1 MSMPPT
7 QPIAEWL
14 AKIDLE
20 RCAAAFAANDIDVS
34 VLGHLTDTDSEKDES
49 VARVSAQDVGSA
61 PASRTW
67 KVRLARCTGP
77 NMNGAGRAGFGTL
90 HRLRLNG
97 LCLTRYDA
105 SSWPWGRQ

>member
-1 MSMPPT
+1 MIMTPT
-7 QPIAEWL
+7 QLIAEWL
-14 AKIDLE
+14 TKIGLE
-20 RCAAAFAANDIDVS
+20 RCAAAFAIDVS
-34 VLGHLTDTDSEKDES
+34 VLGHLTDTNSEKDES
-49 VARVSAQDVGSA
+49 VARVSAKDVGGA

-97 LCLTRYDA
+97 LCLTRYDVL
-105 SSWPWGRQ
+105 SWPWGRQ